1 MAFLSHHALRLRGGR
16 AICHPTR
23 LIPAVFLLLC
33 MAHQPA
39 AAGEA
44 ATIPT
49 TIPTAEPS
57 AASLTVTLPA
67 GAAPRTIGFY
77 MAQAGHL
84 FADAGLQVRFIA
96 ATDRMPAQMLADGK
110 ADLAVDIMSTALRLR
125 EEGAPIQHIAQF
137 FQQAGQAL
145 YCRRPI
151 KTPADL
157 PGTSIGIWLDH
168 QESAFYAWMNR
179 LNISTFGEE
188 NGVTLSQQTDDLHAL
203 ADHRLDCITSTT
215 YLIPRQMKI
224 AGLKPK
230 DLTVFRYQDLD
241 VATLEDGLYA
251 RAEDLRDP
259 VRLDLF
265 ARFLAASRQGWRQFH
280 DNRGA
285 ALKLLARLPTDTGL
299 QRANQAGSDGL
310 EKTPGKPADNRA
322 GIDRGTL
329 ADSLK
334 AVDALLN
341 ADQQPIGKLDPA
353 AYDRSINVL
362 LTGAPDPVL
371 TRAPAGAISDAVW
384 QHLGAVERPEK

>member
-1 MAFLSHHALRLRGGR
+1 MRCGR
-16 AICHPTR
+16 STCRRKRSIA
-23 LIPAVFLLLC
+23 AVFLLLC
-33 MAHQPA
+33 MAHEPA
-39 AAGEA
+39 AAGAA
-44 ATIPT
+44 AT
-49 TIPTAEPS
+49 
-57 AASLTVTLPA
+57 AASPVPAVQSLTVALPA

-77 MAQAGHL
+77 MAQASHL

-96 ATDRMPAQMLADGK
+96 ATGRGPAQMLADGK
-110 ADLAVDIMSTALRLR
+110 ADLAVDVMSTALRLR
-125 EEGAPIQHIAQF
+125 EDGAPIRHIAQF

-145 YCRRPI
+145 YCRQPI
-151 KTPADL
+151 KKPADL
-157 PGTSIGIWLDH
+157 SGTSIGIWLDH
-168 QESAFYAWMNR
+168 QESAFHAWMNR

-188 NGVTLSQQTDDLHAL
+188 NGVTLSQQTDDLHVL

-259 VRLDLF
+259 ARLDLF
-265 ARFLAASRQGWRQFH
+265 ARFLAASRRGWRQFH

-285 ALKLLARLPTDTGL
+285 ALRLLARLPADTGL
-299 QRANQAGSDGL
+299 QPANQVGSEQA
-310 EKTPGKPADNRA
+310 EKTPGKPAGRRT

-334 AVDALLN
+334 AVDALLD

-371 TRAPAGAISDAVW
+371 SRAPAGAVSDAVW
-384 QHLGAVERPEK
+384 QRLGTIERPEK

>member
-1 MAFLSHHALRLRGGR
+1 MPVALK
-16 AICHPTR
+16 R
-23 LIPAVFLLLC
+23 LIPAALLLLG
-33 MAHQPA
+33 MAHEPA
-39 AAGEA
+39 AAGDA
-44 ATIPT
+44 ATAPAKAPT
-49 TIPTAEPS
+49 PAPGM
-57 AASLTVTLPA
+57 ASLTVALPA

-96 ATDRMPAQMLADGK
+96 ATDRPPAQMLADGK

-125 EEGAPIQHIAQF
+125 EDGAPIQHIAQF

-157 PGTSIGIWLDH
+157 SGTSIGIWLGH
-168 QESAFYAWMNR
+168 QESSFHAWMNR

-188 NGVTLSQQTDDLHAL
+188 NGVTLSQQADDLHAL

-230 DLTVFRYQDLD
+230 DLTAFRYEDLD

-265 ARFLAASRQGWRQFH
+265 ARFLAASRRGWRQFH

-285 ALKLLARLPTDTGL
+285 ALRLLARLPADTDL
-299 QRANQAGSDGL
+299 QAANQTGTEQA
-310 EKTPGKPADNRA
+310 EKTPGRPADSRA
-322 GIDRGTL
+322 GIDRGAL

-334 AVDALLN
+334 AVDALLH
-341 ADQQPIGKLDPA
+341 ADNKPIGKLDPA

-371 TRAPAGAISDAVW
+371 TRAPAGAVSDAVW
-384 QHLGAVERPEK
+384 QRLGAIDRPEK